1 MDVKTAATLLG
12 VINAVLAVIL
22 ALQYRYSRPQPGVGW
37 WAAGQACIA
46 FGLAVGNLRGTSLAG
61 HLIIP
66 VYQVAVVAGPL
77 LFYVGIR
84 RFLGKQERRVPIV
97 AILVAVLVEA
107 LVFTFAFDNFR
118 VRSTALYAAIGI
130 GLAMAA
136 TAAFRDR
143 TPDVR
148 GPALLLGWVLSVT
161 AALYLG
167 QGVWQAMVPSPGTA
181 WTFFPSLLSTIA
193 YLVEVT
199 AAVLWTF
206 AMVLMINQRLSST
219 VADDAANLRS
229 VFEAIPDSMVIS
241 RLRDGV
247 IVDVNPGFARMAGY
261 SRTEAVDGALR
272 GMDLWADSEDR
283 NRMVAEVEATG
294 ACRELHARMR
304 LKDGSALECV
314 LNART
319 FHLGQEPHLVSVT
332 RDVSHELAM
341 QEQLHRDATT
351 DELTDVANRRHFLAL
366 AQAAV
371 TKASDERCPLTITM
385 LDMDGLKVINDTF
398 GHACGDAALVVFA
411 DVLADGLRNVELSV
425 GTQEPAVLGRVGGD
439 EFALLLP
446 GYDSASGFD
455 VVEGLRRVVE
465 DSPMDFNGEAVILT
479 FSAGV
484 ASIDGANDSLEAM
497 LARADSALYRAK
509 GKGRNRVILARPT
522 RLES

>member
-1 MDVKTAATLLG
+1 M
-12 VINAVLAVIL
+12 
-22 ALQYRYSRPQPGVGW
+22 
-37 WAAGQACIA
+37 
-46 FGLAVGNLRGTSLAG
+46 
-61 HLIIP
+61 
-66 VYQVAVVAGPL
+66 
-77 LFYVGIR
+77 
-84 RFLGKQERRVPIV
+84 
-97 AILVAVLVEA
+97 
-107 LVFTFAFDNFR
+107 
-118 VRSTALYAAIGI
+118 
-130 GLAMAA
+130 
-136 TAAFRDR
+136 
-143 TPDVR
+143 
-148 GPALLLGWVLSVT
+148 
-161 AALYLG
+161 
-167 QGVWQAMVPSPGTA
+167 
-181 WTFFPSLLSTIA
+181 
-193 YLVEVT
+193 
-199 AAVLWTF
+199 
-206 AMVLMINQRLSST
+206 
-219 VADDAANLRS
+219 
-229 VFEAIPDSMVIS
+229 
-241 RLRDGV
+241 
-247 IVDVNPGFARMAGY
+247 
-261 SRTEAVDGALR
+261 
-272 GMDLWADSEDR
+272 
-283 NRMVAEVEATG
+283 
-294 ACRELHARMR
+294 
-304 LKDGSALECV
+304 
-314 LNART
+314 
-319 FHLGQEPHLVSVT
+319 SVT
-332 RDVSHELAM
+332 RDVSHELAL
-341 QEQLHRDATT
+341 QEQLRRDATT

>member
-12 VINAVLAVIL
+12 VINAVLAVVL
-22 ALQYRYSRPQPGVGW
+22 VLQYRFSRPLPGVGW

-46 FGLAVGNLRGTSLAG
+46 VGLAVGNLRGTTLAG

-84 RFLGKQERRVPIV
+84 RFLGKPERRAPIV
-97 AILVAVLVEA
+97 ALLVVVLVEA
-107 LVFTFAFDNFR
+107 LVFTFVFDNFR
-118 VRSTALYAAIGI
+118 VRSTALFAAIGA

-167 QGVWQAMVPSPGTA
+167 QAVWQAMVPSPGTA

-193 YLVEVT
+193 YLIEVA

-206 AMVLMINQRLSST
+206 AMVLMINQRLSAT
-219 VADDAANLRS
+219 VVDDAANLRS
-229 VFEAIPDSMVIS
+229 VFEAIPDSVVIS
-241 RLRDGV
+241 RLRDGG
-247 IVDVNPGFARMAGY
+247 IVDVNPGFVRMAGY
-261 SRTEAVDGALR
+261 SRTEAVEGALR
-272 GMDLWADSEDR
+272 GIDLWANSEDR
-283 NRMVAEVEATG
+283 HRMVAEVEATG
-294 ACRELHARMR
+294 ACRELHAQMR
-304 LKDGSALECV
+304 LKDGSDLDCV

-341 QEQLHRDATT
+341 QEQLRRDATT
-351 DELTDVANRRHFLAL
+351 AELTDVANRRHFLAL
-366 AQAAV
+366 AQSAV
-371 TKASDERCPLTITM
+371 TEACDKRSPLTITM
-385 LDMDGLKVINDTF
+385 LDMDGLKAINDTF
-398 GHACGDAALVVFA
+398 GHACGDAALVAFSDVLGAGLA
-411 DVLADGLRNVELSV
+411 DVEPSV
-425 GTQEPAVLGRVGGD
+425 GSQAPAVLGRVGGD

-446 GYDSASGFD
+446 GYDAEAGFD

-465 DSPMDFNGEAVILT
+465 DSPMAFAGEAVILT

-484 ASIDGANDSLEAM
+484 ASIDGADDSLEDM

-509 GKGRNRVILARPT
+509 HQGRNRVLLAPNT
-522 RLES
+522 SS

>member
-1 MDVKTAATLLG
+1 MDVKTAAALLG
-12 VINAVLAVIL
+12 VVNALLAVVL
-22 ALQYRYSRPQPGVGW
+22 ALQYRFSRPHKGVGW
-37 WAAGQACIA
+37 WAAGQTCIA
-46 FGLAVGNLRGTSLAG
+46 VGLALGNLRGTSFAG
-61 HLIIP
+61 HVIIP

-84 RFLGKQERRVPIV
+84 RFLGKPERRTPIV
-97 AILVAVLVEA
+97 ALLVAVLVEA
-107 LVFTFAFDNFR
+107 LVFTFVFDSFR

-167 QGVWQAMVPSPGTA
+167 QAVWQAMVPSPGTA

-193 YLVEVT
+193 YLVEVA

-206 AMVLMINQRLSST
+206 AMVLMINQRLSAK

-229 VFEAIPDSMVIS
+229 VFESIPDSVVLS

-247 IVDVNPGFARMAGY
+247 IVDVNPGFSRMAGY
-261 SRTEAVDGALR
+261 SRTEAVEGALR

-294 ACRELHARMR
+294 ACRDLRARMR
-304 LKDGSALECV
+304 LKDGSDLECV

-332 RDVSHELAM
+332 RDVSQEIAM
-341 QEQLHRDATT
+341 QEQLRREATT
-351 DELTDVANRRHFLAL
+351 DELTGVANRRHFLAL
-366 AQAAV
+366 TQAAV
-371 TKASDERCPLTITM
+371 TQARDMRSPLMITM
-385 LDMDGLKVINDTF
+385 LDLDGLKEINDTF
-398 GHACGDAALVVFA
+398 GHAGGDAALVAFA
-411 DVLADGLRNVELSV
+411 DVLAASLRDV
-425 GTQEPAVLGRVGGD
+425 GPAVSAQAPAVLGRVGGD

-446 GYDSASGFD
+446 GYDSESGFD
-455 VVEGLRRVVE
+455 VVEGLRQVVE
-465 DSPMDFNGEAVILT
+465 DSPMAFNGAAVILT

-484 ASIDGANDSLEAM
+484 ASIDGGDDSLEAI

-509 GKGRNRVILARPT
+509 RKGRNRVILARPE
-522 RLES
+522 RPEP